1 MKKTKLMALVLVGA
15 ISLTGAGYAA
25 WSNTITDTTSIN
37 TGKWSVVLENDSQNS
52 FYAGDQVNT
61 FARTGNGTAV
71 VDGQSQFNPQYGI
84 KQLDGSYKNYDTD
97 GSYRNN
103 TGSPNYVYTI
113 EPTMTD
119 TTCTFNFKN
128 MHPGTQAMTRF
139 EIRNKGTIPAKIEA
153 VHVTFWN
160 GNTQITDLSD
170 NNNSAEAQV
179 IRAMKVDPYFQ
190 IHRGEGATTL
200 PLNIASCDLKDLQT
214 TLNSALK
221 GKILKPEDFTST
233 VVSDELEASKYETQR
248 QPIFTFNLPADS
260 LKADNTNLNSANL
273 GMDANFQIKIVFDF
287 VQYNDITNDG
297 HTAVTS
303 IPAQPQPTH
312 PGHSH

>member
-52 FYAGDQVNT
+52 FYAGDQVNA
-61 FARTGNGTAV
+61 FARTGSGEKIA
-71 VDGQSQFNPQYGI
+71 DGKDQFNPQYGI
-84 KQLDGSYKNYDTD
+84 KQADGSYKNYDTD
-97 GSYRNN
+97 GSYQNN

-113 EPTMTD
+113 APTMD
-119 TTCTFNFKN
+119 DNTCTFNFKN

-160 GNTQITDLSD
+160 GTTQITDFSD
-170 NNNSAEAQV
+170 NNKSAEAQV
-179 IRAMKVDPYFQ
+179 IRAMKVNPFFQ
-190 IHRGEGATTL
+190 IHRGTGSTEIGVIDATNI
-200 PLNIASCDLKDLQT
+200 PLIGT
-214 TLNSALK
+214 TGLEAKLNAALK

-233 VVSDELEASKYETQR
+233 VVSDELEASRYETQN
-248 QPIFTFNLPADS
+248 QPIFTFVLPSDS
-260 LKADNTNLNSANL
+260 LKADKTNLNSANL

-297 HTAVTS
+297 HTAVTK
-303 IPAQPQPTH
+303 
-312 PGHSH
+312 